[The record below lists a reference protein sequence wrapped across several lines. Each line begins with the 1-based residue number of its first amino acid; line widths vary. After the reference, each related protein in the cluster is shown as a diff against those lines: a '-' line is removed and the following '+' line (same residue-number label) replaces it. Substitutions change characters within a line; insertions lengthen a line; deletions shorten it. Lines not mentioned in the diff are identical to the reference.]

1 MRNSDTIPVLI
12 LTGPVGAGK
21 TTVGMAVSEQLQE
34 ADTAHAFVNL
44 DWLSWCYP
52 APPHDR
58 FHAAL
63 CLRNL
68 AAVCANY
75 RAAGAER
82 LVLAGVVETRAERA
96 EYQAAIP
103 GAELVVVRLHA
114 TLPTLLG
121 RLAARESGA
130 SLAWHQHRAG
140 ELTAIM
146 VRNRVEDMLVDTEG
160 KSIAEIAGEVLAR
173 IGWAHTS

>member
-1 MRNSDTIPVLI
+1 MSKADTIPVLM

-21 TTVGMAVSEQLQE
+21 TTVGMAISEHLHQ
-34 ADTAHAFVNL
+34 AGTAHAFVDL

-63 CLRNL
+63 CLHNL

-82 LVLAGVVETRAERA
+82 LVLAGVVETCAERA
-96 EYQAAIP
+96 GYQAAIP
-103 GAELVVVRLHA
+103 GAELVVVRLQA

-121 RLAARESGA
+121 RLAARESGP
-130 SLAWHQHRAG
+130 SLAWHQQRAG
-140 ELTAIM
+140 ELTALM
-146 VRNRVEDMLVDTEG
+146 ERNRVENMLVDTEE

-173 IGWAHTS
+173 IG

>member
-1 MRNSDTIPVLI
+1 MSNAAIIPVLM

-21 TTVGMAVSEQLQE
+21 TSVGMAVSEQLHE
-34 ADTAHAFVNL
+34 AGTAHAFVDL
-44 DWLSWCYP
+44 DWLSWCHP

-75 RAAGAER
+75 RAAGAAR

-96 EYQAAIP
+96 GYLAVIP
-103 GAELVVVRLHA
+103 GAELVVVRLQA

-140 ELTAIM
+140 ELTTIM
-146 VRNRVEDMLVDTEG
+146 ERNRVEDLLVDTEE

-173 IGWAHTS
+173 IGWVNTS